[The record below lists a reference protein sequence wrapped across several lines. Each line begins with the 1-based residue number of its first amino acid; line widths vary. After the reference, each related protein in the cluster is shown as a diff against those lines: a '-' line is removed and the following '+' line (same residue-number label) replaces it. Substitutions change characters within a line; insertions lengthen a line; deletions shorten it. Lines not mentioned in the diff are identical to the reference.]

1 MYTSCPAC
9 ACTCGNVVYVFALCP
24 VSEYKALVLVVVGMQ
39 QVTKR
44 SGKKAKVASVLL
56 LTDGQANSGPST
68 RKDILYAMRNHMRFN
83 DLPIIVSFAVC
94 TLCIAV
100 MYIAVREYCMYSSV
114 TITAAANLTI
124 LYSLIVQHVAC
135 S

>member
-24 VSEYKALVLVVVGMQ
+24 VSEYRALVLVVVGMQ

-56 LTDGQANSGPST
+56 LTDGQANIGPST
-68 RKDILYAMRNHMRFN
+68 EESILDAMRNHRSYNSLSSWLMT
-83 DLPIIVSFAVC
+83 PFAVS

-100 MYIAVREYCMYSSV
+100 MYIVCIAVITVMYN
-114 TITAAANLTI
+114 TT
-124 LYSLIVQHVAC
+124 C
-135 S
+135 G

>member
-56 LTDGQANSGPST
+56 LTDGLAGIGHTT
-68 RKDILYAMRNHMRFN
+68 RKGILYAMRNHMSYN
-83 DLPIIVSFAVC
+83 DVLPFIKSFAVS

-100 MYIAVREYCMYSSV
+100 MYIAVSEYCMYSSV
-114 TITAAANLTI
+114 TITAAANPTI
-124 LYSLIVQHVAC
+124 L
-135 S
+135 

>member
-1 MYTSCPAC
+1 MSVMCLVYTSCPAC
-9 ACTCGNVVYVFALCP
+9 ACTCGNVVYVFAQCP
-24 VSEYKALVLVVVGMQ
+24 VSEYRALVLVVVGMQ

-56 LTDGQANSGPST
+56 LTDGQANSGAST
-68 RKDILYAMRNHMRFN
+68 RIRILDAMRNHMCYN
-83 DLPIIVSFAVC
+83 HVLPSIQSFAVS

-114 TITAAANLTI
+114 TITAAANPTI
-124 LYSLIVQHVAC
+124 L
-135 S
+135 